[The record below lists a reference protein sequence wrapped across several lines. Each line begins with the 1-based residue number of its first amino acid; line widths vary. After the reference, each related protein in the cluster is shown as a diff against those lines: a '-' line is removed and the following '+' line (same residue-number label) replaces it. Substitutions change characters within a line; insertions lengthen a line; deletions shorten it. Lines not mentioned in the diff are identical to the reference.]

1 MKKTFAFWGLFIV
14 IIMSLISCSQ
24 DKDIIITEDN
34 IERTSP
40 TISLAEAEADLNKLL
55 DDIYNMQSTRTS
67 NSLTNSPL

>member
-40 TISLAEAEADLNKLL
+40 TISLAEAEADLNK
-55 DDIYNMQSTRTS
+55 SV
-67 NSLTNSPL
+67 